1 MDFSELKDKLAEK
14 VRAVSNFIGR
24 GSAAGEEK
32 LADRAGTAGG
42 FQDKLTEGTDKLGE
56 LRSRLA
62 EKISTGLEALF
73 LYRNSDSEDVKQR
86 AKRNVYIVS
95 GIGIFLVAAISVAL
109 LNMNSMFSEV
119 TEVSGGEKVYVRIVP
134 GMSSSQVGELL
145 EEQGIIDSR
154 LKFWLAVKLNDAG
167 SKLQVGVFEL
177 QRDMQAGD
185 ALNVLINGHAVA
197 VRVTVPEGLNVRQVA
212 KLFAA
217 SGLADEQEFLDA
229 ARDFAPYD
237 YIEAVPEADY
247 RIEGFLFPDTYDFAS
262 DATPRDVMQR
272 MADEFD
278 SRLTADMR
286 QQAEEEGLSIYEL
299 VNLASLVEK
308 EAKYSEDRPIIAQVF
323 FKRLAIDMPLQSDTT
338 LQYLRD
344 EVKED
349 LTFADTEVESP
360 YNTYLHYGLPP
371 GPIASPGMESIEA
384 VLNPADTD
392 YLYFV
397 ADHDGHNHYGY
408 TYDEHLELV
417 EQVR

>member
-1 MDFSELKDKLAEK
+1 MDFSELKE
-14 VRAVSNFIGR
+14 
-24 GSAAGEEK
+24 
-32 LADRAGTAGG
+32 
-42 FQDKLTEGTDKLGE
+42 
-56 LRSRLA
+56 RLA
-62 EKISTGLEALF
+62 EKISIISGVKGALRAKISGISEWKGRLAERISAGLETMF
-73 LYRNSDSEDVKQR
+73 LYRNSDSEDVKKR
-86 AKRNVYIVS
+86 ARRNVYIAS
-95 GIGIFLVAAISVAL
+95 GAGVFLVAAASWLLLSVSCA
-109 LNMNSMFSEV
+109 FSDM
-119 TEVSGGEKVYVRIVP
+119 TEVSGEDTVYVRITP
-134 GMSSSQVGELL
+134 GMSSSQVGQLL
-145 EEQGIIDSR
+145 EEQGVIDSR
-154 LKFWLAVKLNDAG
+154 LKFWLAVKLNNAG

-177 QRDMQAGD
+177 QRNMQAGD
-185 ALNVLINGHAVA
+185 ALNVLINGQAAA

-217 SGLADEQEFLDA
+217 HGLVDEQEFLEE
-229 ARDFAPYD
+229 AREFAPYD
-237 YIEAVPEADY
+237 YIEKMPDADY
-247 RIEGFLFPDTYDFAS
+247 RIEGFLFPETYDFAS
-262 DATPRDVMQR
+262 DATPRDVMQK

-278 SRLTADMR
+278 SRLTPDMR
-286 QQAEEEGLSIYEL
+286 RRAEEEELSIYEL

-308 EAKYSEDRPIIAQVF
+308 EAKYPEDRPVIAQVF

-349 LTFADTEVESP
+349 LSIADTEVESP

-371 GPIASPGMESIEA
+371 GPIASPGMASIEA

-397 ADHDGHNHYGY
+397 ADRDGHNHYGY